1 MKRVAA
7 CMKHSRLISHKERR
21 NVPMKK
27 GYRASGLMVL
37 LFFRAAV
44 SRQTP
49 GRPVAISNKFAAPSG
64 SAFRR
69 QLGEPVTVYPGDS
82 RTYTTFISK
91 SIDKINVVNTA
102 GGANPLL
109 GSYTVATPSATTNY
123 AVTVD
128 SNGAVAVTI
137 ALIP

>member
-1 MKRVAA
+1 
-7 CMKHSRLISHKERR
+7 
-21 NVPMKK
+21 MKK
-27 GYRASGLMVL
+27 GYRVVGLMVL
-37 LFFRAAV
+37 LFSVLLFQADAGAG
-44 SRQTP
+44 T
-49 GRPVAISNKFAAPSG
+49 VAINNKFASAVRVGIHAG
-64 SAFRR
+64 SSES
-69 QLGEPVTVYPGDS
+69 QVTVYPGDS
-82 RTYTTFISK
+82 RTYTTFINK

>member
-1 MKRVAA
+1 
-7 CMKHSRLISHKERR
+7 
-21 NVPMKK
+21 MKK
-27 GYRASGLMVL
+27 GYLATGLALTLFSVL
-37 LFFRAAV
+37 LFQADAGAG
-44 SRQTP
+44 T
-49 GRPVAISNKFAAPSG
+49 VAISNKFASTVRVGIYAG
-64 SAFRR
+64 SSES
-69 QLGEPVTVYPGDS
+69 QVTVYPGDS

-123 AVTVD
+123 VVNVD

>member
-1 MKRVAA
+1 MPILCLPGAGLNPAGAASDAVGCKPPTGLAMQDKLVAWCANRPVTKGFGLGMKRVAA

-49 GRPVAISNKFAAPSG
+49 GRPVAISNKFA
-64 SAFRR
+64 SAVRVGIQAAARR
-69 QLGEPVTVYPGDS
+69 A
-82 RTYTTFISK
+82 R
-91 SIDKINVVNTA
+91 
-102 GGANPLL
+102 
-109 GSYTVATPSATTNY
+109 
-123 AVTVD
+123 
-128 SNGAVAVTI
+128 
-137 ALIP
+137 